1 MNNNNV
7 INKVISGLA
16 LGAVVFCANVSFAY
30 ATEVKGEHGHEH
42 EKHDDHQQPPAVGC
56 HGGKVLKDGNVAVEL
71 SILGE
76 GDSPQYRAWISRD
89 GKPLNNK
96 NLQLSVETTRLEGE
110 VKNFKLQQQNG
121 YWSAANAVLEPHS
134 FDVKVRLTME
144 GQAHSWQFASY
155 EGRSEISSDIAR
167 QSGITTAIADAG
179 EIKRS
184 LTVYGKAVADSGR
197 VSHIRARFPGT
208 IVRVKAN
215 LGDQVKKGDVLA
227 QVESNESLKRYS
239 LLAPFAGVVTARHAT
254 PGEATADQ
262 ALFTVANFDQV
273 WAEFQIFPGQVRRVT
288 IAQPVTIS
296 VESELTESTIKHL
309 IPSDSGKPFVLA
321 RAPINNTGGEWTPG
335 LLLVGKVVVDQFE
348 APLVVDNRAIQS
360 MGKNKVVFIKV
371 ANSYEARPLKLG
383 RSDSRFTEVL
393 NGLAVG
399 DEYVVENSYLIKADI
414 EKSGA
419 SHQH

>member
-1 MNNNNV
+1 MKNNNV
-7 INKVISGLA
+7 INKVISVLA

-30 ATEVKGEHGHEH
+30 AAEEKDEHGHEH
-42 EKHDDHQQPPAVGC
+42 EKHDDHQQPSAVGS
-56 HGGKVLKDGNVAVEL
+56 HGGKVLQDGNVAVEL
-71 SILGE
+71 SILE
-76 GDSPQYRAWISRD
+76 DEDSPQYRAWISRD
-89 GKPLNNK
+89 GKPLNDK
-96 NLQLSVETTRLEGE
+96 SLQLSVETTRLQGE
-110 VKNFKLQQQNG
+110 VESFKLQQQDG

-134 FDVKVRLTME
+134 FDVNVSLTMS
-144 GQAHSWQFASY
+144 GQTHVWQFGSY
-155 EGRSEISSDIAR
+155 EGRAEISTDIAS
-167 QSGITTAIADAG
+167 QSGITSVEAGPG
-179 EIKRS
+179 EINRT

-208 IVRVKAN
+208 IVRVKAS

-254 PGEATADQ
+254 PGEATAEQ

-273 WAEFQIFPGQVRRVT
+273 WAEFQIFPGQVRRVS
-288 IAQPVTIS
+288 IGQPVSIS
-296 VESELTESTIKHL
+296 VESEMAESTIKHL

-335 LLLVGKVVVDQFE
+335 LLLVGKVGVEQFE

-360 MGKNKVVFIKV
+360 IGENKVVFIKV

-383 RSDSRFTEVL
+383 RSDNSFTEVL
-393 NGLAVG
+393 DGLVVG
-399 DEYVVENSYLIKADI
+399 DEYVVENSYLIKADL

-419 SHQH
+419 SHEH